1 MDVFKIIIFVSA
13 AFIVSGCDTNNYSST
28 DSNTSDE
35 AASDEAAPDEVA
47 SGDVPE
53 GIDESE
59 QTGIFVS
66 DGFFITFSDGQPKV
80 FNENGFYRRTTITVT
95 ANADDVND
103 LIQTNFNTPVNFRTE
118 WGSFDTD
125 QCFIGS
131 EGTCSVEWTSG
142 DPRHF
147 QSVCSNAF
155 TIFTSGEESFIDAN
169 DDGLFNFDE
178 SFTDLEEPFLDVN
191 GNGSFDASGLE
202 LIDLAVFSSGTK
214 NGIHDFSD
222 NRYNGS
228 LCDSPS
234 TNAECSNRT
243 STIIWNKARINVK
256 ESNDGLDEIADTA
269 DDFVCIK
276 S

>member
-1 MDVFKIIIFVSA
+1 MDAFKIIVIVSVA
-13 AFIVSGCDTNNYSST
+13 LLASGCDTNNYST
-28 DSNTSDE
+28 PDDSGTSN
-35 AASDEAAPDEVA
+35 EVA
-47 SGDVPE
+47 SGDVPD
-53 GIDESE
+53 GINESE

-66 DGFFITFSDGQPKV
+66 DGFFITFSEGQPPI
-80 FNENGFYRRTTITVT
+80 FNQVGGYTLTTVLVT

-125 QCFIGS
+125 QCYIGS
-131 EGTCSVEWTSG
+131 NGTCSVTWTSG
-142 DPRHF
+142 DPIQF

-155 TIFTSGEESFIDAN
+155 TIYASGEESFIDRN
-169 DDGLFNFDE
+169 DDGLFNAGE
-178 SFTDLEEPFLDVN
+178 TFTDLEEPFLDVN
-191 GNGSFDASGLE
+191 NNGVFDSVSGLE

-214 NGIHDFSD
+214 NGIHDFAD

-234 TNAECSNRT
+234 TNAECSNQI
-243 STIIWNKARINVK
+243 STIIWNKAIMNIK
-256 ESNDGLDEIADTA
+256 ASHDGPDEIADTA
-269 DDFVCIK
+269 DDFVCIN